1 MLPGNSFTSA
11 LNFVSGGSA
20 AALAKVSNPD
30 GSKTGLIF
38 DIHQYSDSDRSGTH
52 TECVSN
58 RISDAFGPLAQWLRC
73 NGRQALVSEMGGG
86 NTASCIQDI
95 CEQIQFLN
103 DNSDGVYPSAV
114 LHMARLTGSDL
125 VTVYLGY
132 LGWAAGS
139 FDKTYEL
146 VLTPTFANGGWTDT
160 PLVTSCFK
168 R

>member
-1 MLPGNSFTSA
+1 
-11 LNFVSGGSA
+11 
-20 AALAKVSNPD
+20 
-30 GSKTGLIF
+30 
-38 DIHQYSDSDRSGTH
+38 
-52 TECVSN
+52 
-58 RISDAFGPLAQWLRC
+58 
-73 NGRQALVSEMGGG
+73 MGGG

-95 CEQIQFLN
+95 CDQIQFLN
-103 DNSDGVYPSAV
+103 DNSDGAYPPAA
-114 LHMARLTGSDL
+114 LHMARLTGSNL

-146 VLTPTFANGGWTDT
+146 VLTPTFTNGGWVDT